1 MIEYIFKKPYVCKL
15 GTLSQGSSIRFFRG
29 AVYFDG
35 GMVDAGYGRIL
46 SDIVNNK
53 QLANEYLVKREV
65 VNNEI

>member
-1 MIEYIFKKPYVCKL
+1 MVEYIFKKPYTCKL

-46 SDIVNNK
+46 LDIVNNK
-53 QLANEYLVKREV
+53 KLADQYLVQVEV
-65 VNNEI
+65 VNYEI

>member
-1 MIEYIFKKPYVCKL
+1 MIEYIFKKPYKCKL

-46 SDIVNNK
+46 SNLVNNK
-53 QLANEYLVKREV
+53 KLADEYLVNREV
-65 VNNEI
+65 VSNEI